1 MYLYIR
7 GAARYRDKIYD
18 QITDASDQIDEHL
31 VRLIIYPDNPAK
43 SHWIHEIWSF
53 LHRIHKL
60 KGSKKYPKVAF
71 IEDALN
77 CGNDIIPNIVA
88 TVKDMEPDLTP
99 VDVTEDQILHIFTAY
114 QHWLATE
121 LSNHGVVNESDVKE
135 VITNLL
141 QHQET

>member
-18 QITDASDQIDEHL
+18 QITDASDPIDEHL
-31 VRLIIYPDNPAK
+31 IRLLIYPDNSAK
-43 SHWIHEIWSF
+43 FHWIHEIWSF

-71 IEDALN
+71 IEDALS

-88 TVKDMEPDLTP
+88 NVKDMEPDLTP
-99 VDVTEDQILHIFTAY
+99 VDVTEDQILHIFTGY

-121 LSNHGVVNESDVKE
+121 LSDRGVVNESDVRD
-135 VITNLL
+135 VIINLL